1 MSKISEQEKLLY
13 RAATERRRAAGI
25 RLKRF
30 AVLADANQVES
41 LNQLW
46 DSWVE
51 RFGKQGAVDRLLGMW
66 SHAEARLRDK
76 ERTNENSGN

>member
-1 MSKISEQEKLLY
+1 VSEISEQEKLLY

-46 DSWVE
+46 DAWVE
-51 RFGKQGAVDRLLGMW
+51 RDGKQCAVDRLLRMW
-66 SHAEARLRDK
+66 SHEEARLRDQ
-76 ERTNENSGN
+76 ERSGRKP